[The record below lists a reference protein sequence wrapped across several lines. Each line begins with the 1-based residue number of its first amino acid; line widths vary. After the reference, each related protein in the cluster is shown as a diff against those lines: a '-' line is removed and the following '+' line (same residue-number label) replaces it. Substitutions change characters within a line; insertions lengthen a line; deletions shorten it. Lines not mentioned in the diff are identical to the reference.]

1 MAGMTVQ
8 QLAQLLNLPV
18 ERLLVQFKNAGLKP
32 SSANSEVNP
41 AEKVKLLE
49 FLRSAHGKAST
60 GSDVSAPAQITL
72 KRKTVNEL
80 PVSPGGGGKTLHS
93 NKTVSVEVRQ
103 KRTYVQRG
111 AVADANSE
119 HDLERADAIR
129 KLGESKLRAESEQ
142 MILRDQD
149 ARRKSEEAK
158 QLIEDNRRRGIH
170 VEEVVKPAA
179 AVVQAPEEVKAAD
192 ANALEVKA
200 VEVKAVVAPVS
211 VAEAPV
217 KAQASDG
224 TVAATPETAP
234 ERTAAPA
241 RVEAQPR
248 PSYPPRTAPPGGYPP
263 RTGAPAGGYPPR
275 TGAPAGGYPPRTGA
289 PAGGYPPRT
298 GAPAGGYPPRTGAPA
313 GGYPPRTGAPAGGY
327 PPRTGAPAGGYP
339 PRTGAPAG
347 GYPPRTGAPGAA
359 AVPGA
364 PRNLGPNSAPL
375 NERKNNYGKN
385 APKGKAAGAAP
396 ARGRDDSGTPS
407 YDLGQLH
414 LADGATRRPKR
425 RAKGPRDLVRG
436 AQNAAAGPHGF
447 SKPTA
452 PVTRDVAVGESIQ
465 VGELASLLAV
475 KTGEVIKSLMKMG
488 VMATINQII
497 DHDTAA
503 LVAEE
508 LGHVVTRAVDTDVET
523 TLIAAQSDEV
533 TEPRPP
539 VVTIMGHVDHGKTSL
554 LDYIRRTKVASGEA
568 GGITQHI
575 GAYHVTTP
583 KGVITFLDTPGHAA
597 FTSMRARGAKLTD
610 IIVLVV
616 AADDGVMP
624 QTIEAIKHA
633 KAAGVPLI
641 VAVNKMDKADAD
653 PERVKQGLLQHEVV
667 PEEFGGDVQFIPLSA
682 KTGMGVDTL
691 LENISVQ
698 AEVMELRAATL
709 GRARG
714 TVVESSLDKGRG
726 TVATILVQSG
736 TLKKGDVML
745 CGTQWGRVRAMF
757 DETGRSITEAGPS
770 IPAVV
775 VGLQGTPNAGD
786 DFMVLANERMA
797 RDAALERENK
807 IRDQRLTRSSAGK
820 LEDMFSQMTAAD
832 VKTLNIL
839 VKADVQGSV
848 EALRESLV
856 KLATADIKVNVIS
869 SGVGGITESDAS
881 LAVSAKALVIGFNV
895 RADASARKVLSD
907 GGVSLNY
914 YSIIYEAID
923 HVRGTLTGL
932 LGNEIKEVILGTA
945 QVRDVFRSTKFGAV
959 AGCMVLEGVVKRSKP
974 IRVLRDNVVIFQGE
988 LESLRRFK
996 DLVDDVRNGMECGI
1010 AVKQYNDVKVNDQIE
1025 CFDRIEVAR
1034 TL

>member
-1 MAGMTVQ
+1 MAGTTVQ

-18 ERLLVQFKNAGLKP
+18 ERLLVQFKDAGLKP
-32 SSANSEVNP
+32 SAASSEVNP

-49 FLRSAHGKAST
+49 YLRTAHGKAST

-149 ARRKSEEAK
+149 ARRKAEEAK

-170 VEEVVKPAA
+170 VEVVVKPAEVVTQA
-179 AVVQAPEEVKAAD
+179 PAEVQA
-192 ANALEVKA
+192 
-200 VEVKAVVAPVS
+200 VEAKTVEAPVS
-211 VAEAPV
+211 AAEIPV
-217 KAQASDG
+217 KAQAPEDAAAT
-224 TVAATPETAP
+224 TVAAATETAP
-234 ERTAAPA
+234 ER
-241 RVEAQPR
+241 VDAQPR
-248 PSYPPRTAPPGGYPP
+248 PSYPPRTAPAGAYPPRTGAPAGGYPP

-347 GYPPRTGAPGAA
+347 GYPPRTGAPAGAP
-359 AVPGA
+359 VPGA
-364 PRNLGPNSAPL
+364 PRNLGPNSAPV

-385 APKGKAAGAAP
+385 APKGKTTGAVP
-396 ARGRDDSGTPS
+396 ARGRDDGGTPS

-436 AQNAAAGPHGF
+436 AQNAATGPHAF

-523 TLIAAQSDEV
+523 TLIAAQSDEAS
-533 TEPRPP
+533 EPRPP

-757 DETGRSITEAGPS
+757 DETGRQITEAGPS